1 MNLTNENPTSRRIRF
16 ALTALLI
23 GLGAAGGFALGRHRI
38 RSADGRASNAALPTG
53 HPDIGAAAVPA
64 PPLDDARLASGQA
77 SDCPYLSAAARQ
89 GKRTAPPPL
98 IKEAGQL
105 PLAQWLNQL
114 DHDNAKGGS
123 HAPAS
128 DR

>member
-1 MNLTNENPTSRRIRF
+1 MSLTNDYPLRRGIRF

-38 RSADGRASNAALPTG
+38 RSAAEPAASAALSPG
-53 HPDIGAAAVPA
+53 HPDLGAAAVPA
-64 PPLDDARLASGQA
+64 PPLDDESLVSGRA
-77 SDCPYLSAAARQ
+77 SDCPYLSGEARR
-89 GKRTAPPPL
+89 GDRSAPPPL

-114 DHDNAKGGS
+114 DRDHVKGGS